1 MTSITPQ
8 IPPEPKTFVL
18 AQCRQWNENTPA
30 HLTDLHQTATQSL
43 RTRKYHQTR
52 WNRLRKFTP
61 PNLLVILLKHTVLA
75 LGAFGGMIVSLLILL
90 PDSFELRY
98 LVAGTTA
105 GFMSLMPLLL
115 KACTGFLF
123 TKSWAYRHC
132 LTPIVFLTC
141 AFSTLPSFYL
151 LKKGASSEL
160 VAAIAATQ
168 TDPVPEQTDR
178 PSPTATEQLENL
190 RLARNSLTEESL

>member
-1 MTSITPQ
+1 MLLPMHRLTLTS
-8 IPPEPKTFVL
+8 VL
-18 AQCRQWNENTPA
+18 FLALKLLLCWPT
-30 HLTDLHQTATQSL
+30 LLVTDLHQSATQSL

-98 LVAGTTA
+98 LVSGTTA